1 MSGTGRGTV
10 DLYWIP
16 LGAGA
21 RFVRFNGV
29 VYEALSA
36 RLQRRPRRPLYHS
49 ALALDLP
56 HGHYMVE
63 MTPVPDARG
72 SDRGVVTEGAVGLR
86 LLGRLRVFRYE
97 VRRWRDGVVPDL
109 GFAVASPVRVTDDA
123 EMAQRMFDVLPHVPP
138 LVWGRDELR
147 TGDMWSCNSIIS
159 WTLATAGVDIATIA
173 APPAAR
179 APGWTAGAVTAE
191 RGAYLSHRQ
200 KAVGSVIG
208 PDVL

>member
-138 LVWGRDELR
+138 LVWGRDRRHVELQ
-147 TGDMWSCNSIIS
+147 
-159 WTLATAGVDIATIA
+159 LHHLVD
-173 APPAAR
+173 AR
-179 APGWTAGAVTAE
+179 DGRCRHRHH
-191 RGAYLSHRQ
+191 RGAASRPRSWMDSGRGHRRARRLSVSSSEGCRQ
-200 KAVGSVIG
+200 RYR
-208 PDVL
+208 P